1 MCNRDARMLL
11 SVIKFGAI
19 QLSISGDLTKNFGRH
34 NWFRATQLRARWL
47 SGDLTRRRKGL
58 SAWIASSLWSHSN
71 PDFWTSQ
78 SCFLSSNWFF
88 NASIHLLIKLLVITE
103 PAVPSAWLLG
113 LDWKLYPSN
122 MQLSIHVVFLEYTNI
137 NRASERKALLAGWNY
152 LFRLV
157 ESIFHHTLNW
167 VRTTVTIQSIIENTQ
182 AGRWNFK
189 CIKN

>member
-1 MCNRDARMLL
+1 MCNRDARMVL

-103 PAVPSAWLLG
+103 PAVLSAWLLG

-122 MQLSIHVVFLEYTNI
+122 MQHSIHAVFLEYSNI
-137 NRASERKALLAGWNY
+137 HRASDRKSLLAGWNY
-152 LFRLV
+152 LLR
-157 ESIFHHTLNW
+157 S
-167 VRTTVTIQSIIENTQ
+167 R
-182 AGRWNFK
+182 
-189 CIKN
+189 

>member
-1 MCNRDARMLL
+1 MSGDITL
-11 SVIKFGAI
+11 
-19 QLSISGDLTKNFGRH
+19 ISGEMT
-34 NWFRATQLRARWL
+34 

-103 PAVPSAWLLG
+103 PAVLSAWLLG

-122 MQLSIHVVFLEYTNI
+122 MQHSIHAVFLEYTNTD
-137 NRASERKALLAGWNY
+137 RASERKALLAGWNY
-152 LFRLV
+152 LLRLV
-157 ESIFHHTLNW
+157 ESIFRHPL
-167 VRTTVTIQSIIENTQ
+167 
-182 AGRWNFK
+182 NFK
-189 CIKN
+189 YIKNTHSISNYELYLFFLPVRYLVWRKLCKMRISSLIQR

>member
-1 MCNRDARMLL
+1 MSGDITL
-11 SVIKFGAI
+11 
-19 QLSISGDLTKNFGRH
+19 ISGEMT
-34 NWFRATQLRARWL
+34 

-122 MQLSIHVVFLEYTNI
+122 MQHSIHAVFLQYTNI
-137 NRASERKALLAGWNY
+137 DRASERKALLAGWNY
-152 LFRLV
+152 LLRLV
-157 ESIFHHTLNW
+157 ESIFRHPLNW
-167 VRTTVTIQSIIENTQ
+167 ARTTVTIQIVIENTQ

-189 CIKN
+189 YIKNTRYFLGGWKPC

>member
-1 MCNRDARMLL
+1 M
-11 SVIKFGAI
+11 
-19 QLSISGDLTKNFGRH
+19 T
-34 NWFRATQLRARWL
+34 

-58 SAWIASSLWSHSN
+58 SAWITSSLWSHSN
-71 PDFWTSQ
+71 PDVWTSQ

-122 MQLSIHVVFLEYTNI
+122 MQLSIDAVFLEYSNI
-137 NRASERKALLAGWNY
+137 DRASDRKALLAGWTY
-152 LFRLV
+152 LLRLE
-157 ESIFHHTLNW
+157 ESISRHPLNW
-167 VRTTVTIQSIIENTQ
+167 ARTTVTIQIIIEKTQ

-189 CIKN
+189 YIKNTRYFLGGWKPC

>member
-1 MCNRDARMLL
+1 MSGDITL
-11 SVIKFGAI
+11 
-19 QLSISGDLTKNFGRH
+19 ISGEMT
-34 NWFRATQLRARWL
+34 

-103 PAVPSAWLLG
+103 PAVLSAWLLG

-122 MQLSIHVVFLEYTNI
+122 MQHSIHAVFLEYTNI
-137 NRASERKALLAGWNY
+137 DRASERKALLAGWNY
-152 LFRLV
+152 LLRLV
-157 ESIFHHTLNW
+157 ESISRHPLNW
-167 VRTTVTIQSIIENTQ
+167 ARTTVTIQNIIENTQ
-182 AGRWNFK
+182 ARQIF
-189 CIKN
+189 IT

>member
-47 SGDLTRRRKGL
+47 SGDLTWRRKGL

-103 PAVPSAWLLG
+103 PAVLSAWLLG

-122 MQLSIHVVFLEYTNI
+122 MQHSIHAVFLQYTNI
-137 NRASERKALLAGWNY
+137 DRASERKALLAGWNY
-152 LFRLV
+152 LLRLV
-157 ESIFHHTLNW
+157 ESISRHPLNW
-167 VRTTVTIQSIIENTQ
+167 ARTTVTIQNIIENTQ
-182 AGRWNFK
+182 ARQIF
-189 CIKN
+189 IT